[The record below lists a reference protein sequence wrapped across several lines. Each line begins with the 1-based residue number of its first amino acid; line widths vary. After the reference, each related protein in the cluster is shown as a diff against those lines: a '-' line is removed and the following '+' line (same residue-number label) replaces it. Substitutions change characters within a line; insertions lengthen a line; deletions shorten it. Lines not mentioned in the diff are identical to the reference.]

1 MKLPHPAKDLQR
13 DLKEFDIWITPALGE
28 ITDTDK
34 FKEELARVARI
45 FEEVGQATSNFQDVR
60 HCEPNAIAKT
70 FVRLATGK
78 SEQERAELFKSL
90 PKFQGIFG
98 TYSILFEYLK
108 TELPL
113 FPS

>member
-1 MKLPHPAKDLQR
+1 MTRGEEKILVSKSLAGDNAAYA
-13 DLKEFDIWITPALGE
+13 ALIGAFSAPVFSLLLRLLGNNSDAE
-28 ITDTDK
+28 D
-34 FKEELARVARI
+34 AA
-45 FEEVGQATSNFQDVR
+45 QDV
-60 HCEPNAIAKT
+60 
-70 FVRLATGK
+70 FL
-78 SEQERAELFKSL
+78 RAYK